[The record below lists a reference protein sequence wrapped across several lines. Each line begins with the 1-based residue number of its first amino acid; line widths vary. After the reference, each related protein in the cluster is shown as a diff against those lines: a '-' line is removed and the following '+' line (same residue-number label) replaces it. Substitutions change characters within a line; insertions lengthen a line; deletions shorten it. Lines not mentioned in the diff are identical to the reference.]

1 MRPSLIKRTPNID
14 IFSKLNDFALT
25 NGSNSLD
32 KYTSFF
38 REMQQNREVI
48 SKVGNLKILS
58 SNQIAQQKV
67 ILTSYIN
74 EIIVLRSKMLFG
86 KESYNCTI
94 DFIWFDT
101 IKEKQ
106 YKSNNINFE
115 YCNALFNLA
124 VIYYI
129 YGLDLGTSSKDDKKI
144 KKEAT
149 NNLKKALYLFRI
161 LKNQAYSLIKENELP
176 IDLYPTF
183 LEYCERMCIVAGQ
196 KIILE
201 IAETISKN
209 EFSLHAKLYCCIVDN
224 YNKLFTLSN
233 TSPLNQGGTSEFRNY
248 LNNRIY
254 FYRYLMYIKL
264 RDGALK
270 KFDETG
276 NGYGEALYFQGKG
289 VQELF
294 ECQKSIESCGKNVNI
309 DNFNKILKEEQL
321 KGQEMLDKN
330 ERIYHQGSPQPNSIK
345 LEKKDLMNPILP
357 EDLFIEENKKKFKD
371 KYNQLSDGLDSLV
384 PPLTRDMVQRFRA
397 KMGQY
402 LRENI
407 NQYESEK
414 SIMFFLQNLR
424 LPNHLIERKKEGDKD
439 SGKFPPKLWDKI
451 SNIQKIGGTVA
462 LNGMMQKIMNKSN
475 FLISNLQNTL
485 NSFKKEED
493 DDNYQR
499 QRFGNNWI
507 RKPSNAIN
515 FKYIGAIQNYIQ
527 NLQNTRKFDQKQND
541 EICKNAKSFEILC
554 LPKSKLEADI
564 PGDKKGLNKLSADE
578 EKIKKEVLNLYNL
591 SDKCMEII
599 NPIYEDL
606 NEDGNIMPTFID
618 VLGKKTTEE
627 AVYKKYEEDYDKKF
641 IQLKEL
647 SEQVKKQKNIINN
660 LVQKT
665 GLNSAGG
672 VNNYGISEEAMN
684 YFKNIDQTANL
695 FMNMYEKIKKGE
707 NYYNGLHH
715 KIEEVIQSSNKWM
728 ITRNEEKNV
737 LIEAIN
743 KGPKMGGYISG
754 PPSSFI

>member
-1 MRPSLIKRTPNID
+1 MRPILLKRTTNID
-14 IFSKLNDFALT
+14 IFSKLNNFALT
-25 NGSNSLD
+25 NCSNTID
-32 KYTSFF
+32 KYSCFF
-38 REMQQNREVI
+38 RDMQQNREVI
-48 SKVGNLKILS
+48 SKVGNLKILTS
-58 SNQIAQQKV
+58 SQMTQQKI

-94 DFIWFDT
+94 DFNWTDT

-115 YCNALFNLA
+115 YCNALYNLA

-129 YGLDLGTSSKDDKKI
+129 LGLDLGSSSKDDKNI

-149 NNLKKALYLFRI
+149 NNLKKALCLFRL
-161 LKNQAYSLIKENELP
+161 LKNQAYTLLKEGELP
-176 IDLYPTF
+176 IDLYPTH
-183 LEYCERMCIVAGQ
+183 LEYCERMCIVDGQ

-201 IAETISKN
+201 LAETLSKN

-224 YNKLFTLSN
+224 YNKLYTLSN
-233 TSPLNQGGTSEFRNY
+233 TSPINQGGTSEFRNY

-254 FYRYLMYIKL
+254 FYKYLMYSKL
-264 RDGALK
+264 KDAALK
-270 KFDETG
+270 KFNETG
-276 NGYGEALYFQGKG
+276 KGYGEALYFQGKG
-289 VQELF
+289 VQELM
-294 ECQKSIESCGKNVNI
+294 ECQKSIDNCGKNVNI
-309 DNFNKILKEEQL
+309 ENFNKILKEEQL
-321 KGQEMLDKN
+321 KGQEMLEKN
-330 ERIYHQGSPQPNSIK
+330 ERIYHQGSPQPGSIK

-371 KYNQLSDGLDSLV
+371 KYNQLSAGLDSLV
-384 PPLTRDMVQRFRA
+384 PPLTKDMVQRFRV

-402 LRENI
+402 LKENI
-407 NQYESEK
+407 NQCESEK
-414 SIMFFLQNLR
+414 SIMFFIQNLR
-424 LPNHLIERKKEGDKD
+424 LPNHLIVRKKEGEKD
-439 SGKFPPKLWDKI
+439 LGKFPPNLWEKI
-451 SNIQKIGGTVA
+451 SKIQKIGGSIA
-462 LNGMMQKIMNKSN
+462 LNGIMQTIMNKSN

-485 NSFKKEED
+485 NSFKKEEE

-507 RKPSNAIN
+507 RKPSNALN
-515 FKYIGAIQNYIQ
+515 VKYIGAIQNYIQ
-527 NLQNTRKFDQKQND
+527 NLYKTRKFDQNQND
-541 EICKNAKSFEILC
+541 EILKNVKSFEILS
-554 LPKSKLEADI
+554 LSKSELEAKI

-578 EKIKKEVLNLYNL
+578 EKIRKEILNLYNL

-606 NEDGNIMPTFID
+606 NEDGNIIPIFID

-627 AVYKKYEEDYDKKF
+627 AIYKKYEENYDNKF
-641 IQLKEL
+641 IKLKEL
-647 SEQVKKQKNIINN
+647 TEQVKKQKNVINN

-665 GLNSAGG
+665 GLNSTG
-672 VNNYGISEEAMN
+672 VNNYGISEEVMN
-684 YFKNIDQTANL
+684 YFKDIDQKANL
-695 FMNMYEKIKKGE
+695 FLNIYDKIKKGE